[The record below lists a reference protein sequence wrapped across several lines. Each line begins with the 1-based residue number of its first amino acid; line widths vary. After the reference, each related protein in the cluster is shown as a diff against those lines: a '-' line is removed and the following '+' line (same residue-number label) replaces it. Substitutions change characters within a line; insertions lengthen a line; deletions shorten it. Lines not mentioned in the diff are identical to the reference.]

1 MSKVKFLIASMLNFA
16 LMAAAAIAQTVPS
29 QAQPD
34 AKELLK
40 KVQAHYADI
49 KTYHLEGQTVM
60 EMKGEGIFMHM
71 EMPFAFAM
79 GKPGQ
84 KLMRLKIFSVNT
96 VQFSDGQTEWVYMP
110 SDKQY
115 TKKPYDKDAMD
126 GNVRFNLE
134 NSEAMKLAMISEEQI
149 KELKNARIVREE
161 VLTVGG
167 QKISSHVI
175 EAEFGLEAEEAARL
189 AKRLPAD
196 KMPSSMLM
204 TFWVDK
210 ERPVVLKSEFD
221 GGGTLAEVFKIF
233 GEGADFKMT
242 TSMNVVK
249 VNEVLP
255 DSLFVFTPPAD
266 AKEVEKF
273 DSKMAELFDGGD
285 EEPKH
290 ESLVGKD
297 AVNFVLT
304 DLNGKSFNLEKLR
317 GKVVVIDFWASWCG
331 PCRETLPHVEKLHRE
346 FKDKGLVVLGINDE
360 DIDDARQFVQKN
372 GYTFPSLVDVESVV
386 SEKYGVSSIPQTLI
400 IDRDGKI
407 FAHFYGSGEE
417 ENLREA
423 VKVALNT
430 KDIKAVNDKPVKKQV
445 ARNGSRRR

>member
-1 MSKVKFLIASMLNFA
+1 MSKVKSLIASLLISA
-16 LMAAAAIAQTVPS
+16 LMAAAAIAQTAPS
-29 QAQPD
+29 QTQPD

-40 KVQAHYADI
+40 KVQANYADI

-71 EMPFAFAM
+71 EMPFAFAI

-84 KLMRLKIFSVNT
+84 KLMKMKIFSINT
-96 VQFSDGQTEWVYMP
+96 FQVSDGQTEWVFMP

-115 TKKPYDKDAMD
+115 TKKPYDKDAVD
-126 GNVRFNLE
+126 GNVRFNLG

-149 KELKNARIVREE
+149 KDLKTARIVREE
-161 VLTVGG
+161 TLTVGG
-167 QKISSHVI
+167 QKISSYVI
-175 EAEFGLEAEEAARL
+175 EAEFGLGAEEAAGL
-189 AKRLPAD
+189 AKKLPAD
-196 KMPSSMLM
+196 KMPSSVLM

-210 ERPVVLKSEFD
+210 ERPVILQSEFD
-221 GGGTLAEVFKIF
+221 GGGTMAELFKIF
-233 GEGADFKMT
+233 GDGADFKMT
-242 TSMNVVK
+242 TTMNVVK
-249 VNEVLP
+249 INEALS

-273 DSKMAELFDGGD
+273 DSKFAGLLKDD
-285 EEPKH
+285 EEGAPKPVN
-290 ESLVGKD
+290 LVGQD
-297 AVNFVLT
+297 AYNFVLS

-331 PCRETLPHVEKLHRE
+331 PCRETMPHVEKLHKE

-360 DIDDARQFVQKN
+360 DIDDAKRFVQKN
-372 GYTFPSLVDVESVV
+372 GYTFPTLIDVESVV
-386 SEKYGVSSIPQTLI
+386 SEKYGVASIPQTLI

-423 VKVALNT
+423 VKVALEMKDT
-430 KDIKAVNDKPVKKQV
+430 KANVVKPAKRQI
-445 ARNGSRRR
+445 ARRR